1 MIRNLIFLGSFAL
14 LFGFQLKAQTAD
26 QFLNDFLV
34 VQIDDHVF
42 IRWTIK
48 AGNTCSGT
56 RIEHS
61 SDGIAFRKIG
71 EIPGI
76 CGSPDVSVTYD
87 FTDSMPL
94 PNRKNYYRLEMGVL
108 GLSSPAMVEV
118 VFLNEEGYS
127 IQPNPVTGQSKFV
140 FDNDGGEE
148 HEFCLIDTYGRQV
161 MAIITSEASIII
173 DRQLLAPG
181 TYVFKL
187 IHNGQVK
194 AIGKLMV
201 I

>member
-1 MIRNLIFLGSFAL
+1 MRRTLFLLTAFVLIAGT
-14 LFGFQLKAQTAD
+14 QLRAQDAD
-26 QFLNDFLV
+26 QFLDDFLA
-34 VQIDDHVF
+34 VQIDDHVYL
-42 IRWTIK
+42 RWTIS
-48 AGNTCSGT
+48 AGNTCSGP

-61 SDGIAFRKIG
+61 SDGIAFKKIG
-71 EIPGI
+71 EIPGV

-87 FTDSMPL
+87 FTDSVPL
-94 PNRKNYYRLEMGVL
+94 PNRRNYYRLEMGVL

-118 VFLNEEGYS
+118 VFLNEDGYS
-127 IQPNPVTGQSKFV
+127 VQPNPVTAQSRFV
-140 FDNDGGEE
+140 FENEDGEE

-161 MAIITSEASIII
+161 MNVITSDDHLTI
-173 DRQLLAPG
+173 DRQLLSPG

-187 IHNGQVK
+187 ILDGQVR